1 MPHIDLQ
8 TILRGGLSQKMIQQ
22 NAPVAVKSESM
33 DVENGSGPNLEV
45 KTEPFK
51 NERKYLPKAFCLIS
65 LNEFHKFY
73 SGITSNMV

>member
-22 NAPVAVKSESM
+22 NAPLPVKSESM
-33 DVENGSGPNLEV
+33 DIENGTGLSLEV

-51 NERKYLPKAFCLIS
+51 NERKLIAVD
-65 LNEFHKFY
+65 EF
-73 SGITSNMV
+73 